1 VPTNIPPAAEA
12 RHYLLSTVRES
23 QAAVIETIRT
33 WTAINEQVTR
43 TLRPRVPDV
52 DLAGIV
58 DRTFDIAE
66 QTLAAQHQV
75 ARALAGLT
83 SRQLDSALETV
94 DTTVEVVETTIR
106 EGAERT
112 EGLVEAAAALPQVA
126 VDDTAVKAEE
136 TRQDRRSYED
146 RSVEEL
152 RERAAELEIEGR
164 SSMTKDELI
173 AGLRDHRQP
182 KPAQPKPAQPKP
194 AQASPSAAR
203 SQPSKQERKRDRR
216 PYEERSVEEL
226 RERAGELEIEGR
238 SSMGKDELIAALR
251 QQSR

>member
-1 VPTNIPPAAEA
+1 MPTNTQPAADP
-12 RHYLLSTVRES
+12 RDYLLSTVRES

-52 DLAGIV
+52 DLADVV
-58 DRTFDIAE
+58 DRAFDIAE
-66 QTLAAQHQV
+66 QILAAQHQL
-75 ARALAGLT
+75 ARTLAGLT
-83 SRQLDSALETV
+83 SRQLDTASETV
-94 DTTVEVVETTIR
+94 DTAVEVVETTIR
-106 EGAERT
+106 EGAERA

-126 VDDTAVKAEE
+126 KDDTVKAEE
-136 TRQDRRSYED
+136 TKQDRRSYED

-173 AGLRDHRQP
+173 AALRDHRQP
-182 KPAQPKPAQPKP
+182 KPAQPKTAK
-194 AQASPSAAR
+194 ASANAAR
-203 SQPSKQERKRDRR
+203 SQPSKQAGKRDRR